1 MNGIAEW
8 NYTQMP
14 QNSHATN
21 ETNGSNDNTVKCA
34 TCRRR
39 SRTESI
45 TLCDF
50 EDWGNNRKSILSAR
64 LKTIS
69 IKWNQGEIK
78 KNKSYFN
85 VTISREEYERLK
97 RGE

>member
-1 MNGIAEW
+1 MMLCKYCGGQRIIKRKYKDDGHGYSSVDYWYQCN
-8 NYTQMP
+8 
-14 QNSHATN
+14 
-21 ETNGSNDNTVKCA
+21 KCG
-34 TCRRR
+34 

-69 IKWNQGEIK
+69 IKWSAGEIK